1 MQGFSVE
8 MKCIETGVCNSNAS
22 WVYRFELNIT
32 SFDTESSIA
41 ELLFTLG
48 RAWAPSDGSG
58 KPFNEFMDFNV
69 TLYYVYV
76 ASPSTPAGESVDSF
90 CVAATIFNPI
100 GEQTRVINGDFSSG
114 HTLLGVSGFSWE
126 LFQTNNILQLGR
138 YFEAVY
144 FTIDGIVSQSASEV
158 SYNVTIDILAPNPT
172 TYAANLVHCLD
183 VQAITLPADVAVSG
197 INTAS
202 ANICVNSDSV
212 TFKCL
217 DVGMH
222 EQETDSVPIHVALL

>member
-8 MKCIETGVCNSNAS
+8 MKCVETGVCNSNAS
-22 WVYRFELNIT
+22 WVYHFQLNIT
-32 SFDTESSIA
+32 SFDTETSLA
-41 ELLFTLG
+41 TLLFTLG

-76 ASPSTPAGESVDSF
+76 ASPAKPAEESVDSF
-90 CVAATIFNPI
+90 CIAATIFEPV
-100 GEQTRVINGDFSSG
+100 GQQTRVVNGDFSSSR
-114 HTLLGVSGFSWE
+114 TLLGVTGFSWD

-144 FTIDGIVSQSASEV
+144 FTIEGINSQSATEV

-183 VQAITLPADVAVSG
+183 VHAITLPGDVSVSNL
-197 INTAS
+197 NTAN
-202 ANICVNSDSV
+202 ANICVNSDSA